1 MRQITLKDCNIS
13 LVERIL
19 NAARRVHETHG
30 AGLLGNAFQP
40 ALLHELTREGLR
52 VRRRP
57 SAGSGPGGDALTF
70 RADLVVEDCLLLELA
85 SNDLFGPTRISRI
98 MTRPELS
105 KFKRGYELNLR
116 AYH

>member
-1 MRQITLKDCNIS
+1 MRQTTLNDCNIS

-19 NAARRVHETHG
+19 NAARRVHEIHG
-30 AGLLGNAFQP
+30 AGLVGAVFQP
-40 ALLHELTREGLR
+40 AFLHELGKEGLR
-52 VRRRP
+52 VRRR
-57 SAGSGPGGDALTF
+57 SAYGSSEGGSALTF

-85 SNDLFGPTRISRI
+85 SEDLFGPTRISRI

-105 KFKRGYELNLR
+105 RFKRGYELNLR

>member
-1 MRQITLKDCNIS
+1 MKQISLNDCNAS
-13 LVERIL
+13 LVARII
-19 NAARRVHETHG
+19 NAARRVHQTHG
-30 AGLLGNAFQP
+30 NGLIGAVFQP
-40 ALLHELTREGLR
+40 ALLHELAKDGLR

-57 SAGSGPGGDALTF
+57 GYGTSQCTDPRSF
-70 RADLVVEDCLLLELA
+70 RADIVVEDCLLLELA
-85 SNDLFGPTRISRI
+85 SEDLFGPTRISRI